1 MVLSIT
7 ENLFVMRIAGH
18 RGAAG
23 LAPENTLASIKAAL
37 DAGVDA
43 VEFDV
48 RQTKDGDFVLS
59 HDGTTTRTTGTS
71 HKIGETA
78 TKTLMTLVL
87 ENGERIPR
95 LEQAIKLIGKKIPI
109 IIDVKGGGW
118 ARQMARFV
126 EEYQAYQITI
136 ISFNHNELA
145 RFHKQAPHVDVY
157 ALDHNNPFEVIYT
170 AKKHNFTGIDLN
182 FWIINPLTYFM
193 ARRAG
198 MKIIVYTV
206 NRVWMARFLQF
217 LYPTIVITTDVP
229 HKMQPL
235 RRKKK

>member
-1 MVLSIT
+1 MH
-7 ENLFVMRIAGH
+7 IAGH

-23 LAPENTLASIKAAL
+23 LAPENTLAAISAAL
-37 DAGVDA
+37 RAGVDA

-59 HDGTTTRTTGTS
+59 HDATTTRTTGTS
-71 HKIGETA
+71 HKIGSTT
-78 TKTLMTLVL
+78 TKVLMELVL

-95 LEQAIKLIGKKIPI
+95 LEQAMKLIGKKTPV
-109 IIDVKGGGW
+109 IIDIKGGGW
-118 ARQMARFV
+118 ARQLAAFV
-126 EEYQAYQITI
+126 AKYPTYTI
-136 ISFNHNELA
+136 AIIAFNHNELA
-145 RFHKQAPHVDVY
+145 QFHKYAPHIDVY
-157 ALDHNNPFEVIYT
+157 ALDHNNPFEVVYT
-170 AKKHNFTGIDLN
+170 AKKHGFTGIDLN

-206 NRVWMARFLQF
+206 NKLWMARFLKF

-229 HKMQPL
+229 QIMQSL
-235 RRKKK
+235 RNRKK